1 MAAQPI
7 WRAFLARM
15 DACDA
20 MDIITAELASG
31 KLLAR
36 VMRERGWSPYLTY
49 KYLHLTD
56 ERWARYEAAKK
67 LSASALAGEAIDIAD
82 ASDGALLPHQ
92 VTAAKLRVDT
102 RKWAAAM
109 LNREEFGE
117 KQPQVSVQI
126 GSVGELHLGA
136 LLAHGGPDAQKQLP
150 PAPTQPLPMEVL
162 EDVEDDTRDPS
173 AEEHAA
179 LTGGAPTGEPRPE
192 HAEGA

>member
-1 MAAQPI
+1 
-7 WRAFLARM
+7 M

-20 MDIITAELASG
+20 MEEIVAQVSSG
-31 KLLAR
+31 KLLSR
-36 VMRERGWSPYLTY
+36 VMREKGWSPYLTY
-49 KYLHLTD
+49 RYINQTA
-56 ERWARYEAAKK
+56 ERRARYEAAKK
-67 LSASALAGEAIDIAD
+67 LSAAALAGEAMDIAD

-102 RKWAAAM
+102 RKWAAALM
-109 LNREEFGE
+109 NREEYGE
-117 KQPQVSVQI
+117 KAQSSVNVQI

-136 LLAHGGPDAQKQLP
+136 LLAHGGPEAQKQLP
-150 PAPTQPLPMEVL
+150 PAPTQPLPTEVL
-162 EDVEDDTRDPS
+162 EDDEDDTRDPS